1 MASAQSSVNE
11 GTFFRKVLIK
21 TNVSFGHSNLSFV
34 SLDFTKKT
42 NSTSFPPFL
51 ACAFPIPLSLIYFIS
66 VGGIYV
72 LWSVFNSVN
81 AYSTWIAI
89 KSKLSSQTSHS
100 TLLHQCVCPYRF
112 ASIFLHSYLAMFIS
126 QLSISNMVDR
136 VEWIDGIMNEAFVSN
151 IV

>member
-21 TNVSFGHSNLSFV
+21 TNVSFGHSYLSFV
-34 SLDFTKKT
+34 SLDSTKKT

-89 KSKLSSQTSHS
+89 KSKLSSTNFTLYFTSPI
-100 TLLHQCVCPYRF
+100 CVSYRF
-112 ASIFLHSYLAMFIS
+112 GSNFLHSYLAVYFTIEYFKYGRQS
-126 QLSISNMVDR
+126 WEDRRYHEPSICP
-136 VEWIDGIMNEAFVSN
+136 
-151 IV
+151 